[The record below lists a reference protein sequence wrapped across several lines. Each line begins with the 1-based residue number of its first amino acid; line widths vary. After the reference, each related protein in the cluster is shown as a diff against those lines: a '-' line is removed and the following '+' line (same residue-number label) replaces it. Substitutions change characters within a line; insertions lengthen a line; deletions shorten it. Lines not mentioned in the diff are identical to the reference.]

1 LLQAPARSQIARIG
15 AHALHAL
22 YDSGEL
28 TRAGRAASAAA
39 LDERL
44 LSVIDP
50 ERKLPPDERERR
62 LGHARKAHFQKL
74 AYRSAQTRARK
85 ARAT

>member
-1 LLQAPARSQIARIG
+1 LLQAPVRSQIARIG
-15 AHALHAL
+15 AHALHAQ
-22 YDSGEL
+22 YDSKEL

-50 ERKLPPDERERR
+50 ESKLSPAERERR

-74 AYRSAQTRARK
+74 ALRSAQSRRK
-85 ARAT
+85 AGAT